1 MQRRWVN
8 GRRFLLRR
16 VLPILRLFP
25 LPFASRM
32 IAGIGKLEYRMLTE
46 LRQRFDSAVAGA
58 SEALHCS
65 WDVPAVSEELAGN
78 HIRWRTRDM
87 LLDGVADRRVGRL
100 IHVEGRESLDAARA
114 HGRGVIILACHY
126 GSHLM
131 PAHWLF
137 REQYPLRFYMERPK
151 HVSKYMARKFQS
163 DGPLGQD
170 KLFISRKGDAA
181 GSASSILRA
190 SKILKAG
197 MLVYLAGDVRWTGPH
212 TQPATFMSRLYN
224 FSATWVNLA
233 TLTGAPVVPVFCQM
247 RTDGIY
253 QIEFREPLRIPPD
266 TVKAGRAGLWVQD
279 YIRMLEEQ
287 VRRYPSNSNEYFFWP
302 TETEGIQAA

>member
-16 VLPILRLFP
+16 ILPFLRLLP
-25 LPFASRM
+25 LPLASRM
-32 IAGIGKLEYRMLTE
+32 IAGIGKAEYRMLAE
-46 LRQRFDSAVAGA
+46 LRETFHVAVARA
-58 SEALHCS
+58 SQALNCS
-65 WDVPAVSEELAGN
+65 WDVPAISEELAGN

-87 LLDGVADRRVGRL
+87 LLDGVPDRRVGQL
-100 IHVEGRESLDAARA
+100 VQVAGRDFLDTARA
-114 HGRGVIILACHY
+114 QDRGVIILACHY

-151 HVSKYMARKFQS
+151 HVSRYMARKFES

-170 KLFISRKGDAA
+170 KLFISRKADPA
-181 GSASSILRA
+181 GSAGSILRA
-190 SKILKAG
+190 SRILKSG

-212 TQPATFMSRLYN
+212 TQPARFMGRLYT

-233 TLTGAPVVPVFCQM
+233 ALTGAPVVPVFCQM
-247 RTDGIY
+247 RQDGIY
-253 QIEFREPLRIPPD
+253 QIEFRTPLQVPSD
-266 TVKAGRAGLWVQD
+266 AVKAGQAGVWVQD

-302 TETEGIQAA
+302 EEESQAA